1 MGKKLDGVAEGQ
13 EAQTNII
20 VASST
25 KKESETREPPSGI
38 QESSALWLET
48 ITF

>member
-13 EAQTNII
+13 EAQTNVI

-25 KKESETREPPSGI
+25 KKEAETKEPPSGI
-38 QESSALWLET
+38 QESAGLWLET